1 MLELKNIS
9 KAYGDKTII
18 SVPELKIP
26 EGIFHIKGI
35 NGSGKTT
42 FSKILAG
49 LIPYKGKIT
58 LHGNI
63 DPVKDLV
70 RYRHLIN
77 FGESEPKYPGFLTA
91 RDLIEFVAKAK
102 NAPEGQKNIL
112 IETFEINNYFKDPCE
127 TYSSGMLKR
136 LSLALAFLGNPALII
151 LDEPFNTLDTDS
163 ANILADKI
171 SHLHSS
177 KNISFILSSHQP
189 VTARIYISSVLTVSN
204 HLISFEDA

>member
-1 MLELKNIS
+1 MLELKNVS

-18 SVPELKIP
+18 TVPELKIP

-49 LIPYKGKIT
+49 LIPFTGNIT

-102 NAPEGQKNIL
+102 KAPQDQKSL
-112 IETFEINNYFKDPCE
+112 LVETFGINSYYKDPCE

-136 LSLALAFLGNPALII
+136 LSLALAFLGNPTLII

-171 SHLHSS
+171 QHLHAA

-189 VTARIYISSVLTVSN
+189 VTSGIHISRVLTVTN